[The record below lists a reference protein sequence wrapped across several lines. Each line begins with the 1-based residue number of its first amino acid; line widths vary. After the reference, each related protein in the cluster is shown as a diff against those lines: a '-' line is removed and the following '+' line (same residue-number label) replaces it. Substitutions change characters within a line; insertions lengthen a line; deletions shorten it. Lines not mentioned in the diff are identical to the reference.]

1 LRSLKSANANTD
13 IRLTLFFAR
22 RMLKALQRNP
32 ITLLFQLG
40 DDLVT
45 VAKIGVGLRKGVMT
59 AWELPLTTDDGM
71 R

>member
-1 LRSLKSANANTD
+1 
-13 IRLTLFFAR
+13 
-22 RMLKALQRNP
+22 MLKALQRNP

-40 DDLVT
+40 GDLVT